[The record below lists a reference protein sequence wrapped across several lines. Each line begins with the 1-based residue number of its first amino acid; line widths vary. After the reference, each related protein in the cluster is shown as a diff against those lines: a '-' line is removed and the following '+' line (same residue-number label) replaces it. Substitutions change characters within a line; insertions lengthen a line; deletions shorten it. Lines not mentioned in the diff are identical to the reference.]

1 MPDMHLGVLNLDFFR
16 WNDSYSVDVA
26 EIDSQHKH
34 LVGLLNGL
42 HEVMKRGAQQHEIE
56 ALLQDL
62 LQYTEFHFAAEE
74 KLMAR
79 AKYPDLE
86 DHCAKH
92 AAMKQEVVRLLS
104 AAKSGGQSV
113 SISLMA
119 FLKNWLSR
127 HIQGTDKQYAPA
139 MHAAGIL

>member
-1 MPDMHLGVLNLDFFR
+1 VDFFR

-26 EIDSQHKH
+26 EIDNQHKH

-42 HEVMKRGAQQHEIE
+42 HEVMKRGAQQSEIE

-74 KLMAR
+74 KLMAQ
-79 AKYPDLE
+79 ANYADFAE
-86 DHCAKH
+86 HCAKH
-92 AAMKQEVVRLLS
+92 VAMKQEVMRLLG
-104 AAKSGGQSV
+104 ATKSGGQSV

-139 MHAAGIL
+139 MHLAGIV